1 MDHYILDG
9 HRAVRCSDFM
19 EWAKWFENGDRR
31 VALTHINESVYV
43 STVFLGMDHWFGDG
57 PPMLFETMTFGGP
70 HAQDCDRCSTWE
82 EAETQHAAAVGRAS
96 YKMSE
101 KLCMFCKHLE
111 FDQTDQYE
119 SGGGIS
125 CMSCDKGHF
134 YQEVLYGHVD
144 ADFRKLILRA
154 ETCPDYR
161 EVKP

>member
-1 MDHYILDG
+1 
-9 HRAVRCSDFM
+9 
-19 EWAKWFENGDRR
+19 
-31 VALTHINESVYV
+31 
-43 STVFLGMDHWFGDG
+43 
-57 PPMLFETMTFGGP
+57 
-70 HAQDCDRCSTWE
+70 
-82 EAETQHAAAVGRAS
+82 
-96 YKMSE
+96 MSE

-134 YQEVLYGHVD
+134 YQEVLSGHVD